1 MSKLKVLSS
10 ALAELHTIEA
20 VTRCSK
26 HEAINSDNTLY
37 FEMLLSSENKD
48 WINDTNLIGI
58 DGDYFDIA
66 HYRAEANQ
74 RGELTVSVDC
84 EHVSYRLNDPQ
95 FDEEY
100 FAATGTP
107 EEILTAILSGTGF
120 TVGTVQFSGNH
131 TYSAQEKMSRRAIL
145 VQFTEYLGGELLF
158 CGFTVSIL
166 TQRGSSTAK
175 NLTSGHNI
183 AIISKDVDKTQR
195 DEHDNPI
202 TAYECELIEPMP
214 LELGDV
220 VTLDYDTLG
229 INISLR
235 IVSITTNPYNS
246 AEVSFSVSNTVP
258 TIEDEAY
265 EIKTSTVGKDK
276 LYNGCRI
283 GPEYGFENMRSDGKF
298 RSYFRADEFKMQT
311 KDGDS
316 WKDRLSVVYDE
327 DAGEYDILFNGKLSL
342 TSTAH
347 LATNAAMGEAIA
359 QVLSDAEA
367 YADGVGAAIELSV
380 AATYETK
387 TAAAQLLLDAKSYAD
402 GIVSSASASLSA
414 SIGDVSA
421 SLSLF
426 ASYADGAYQ
435 SKATLSADV
444 VSILS
449 STLKI
454 IGSGG
459 TATIIDADIYA
470 DEVMSF
476 TDYNAAYASNG
487 YRGYYGGLARLSN
500 GSAEFWSIDPSG
512 GGDGFGLIYSYDNPY
527 NPALEMASVTGINL
541 NIVSGK
547 ELRLWSDDGLI
558 LDSSMYGTS
567 TSGKTPTA
575 CRLFF
580 VKA

>member
-1 MSKLKVLSS
+1 
-10 ALAELHTIEA
+10 
-20 VTRCSK
+20 
-26 HEAINSDNTLY
+26 
-37 FEMLLSSENKD
+37 
-48 WINDTNLIGI
+48 
-58 DGDYFDIA
+58 
-66 HYRAEANQ
+66 
-74 RGELTVSVDC
+74 
-84 EHVSYRLNDPQ
+84 
-95 FDEEY
+95 
-100 FAATGTP
+100 
-107 EEILTAILSGTGF
+107 
-120 TVGTVQFSGNH
+120 
-131 TYSAQEKMSRRAIL
+131 MSRRAIL

-175 NLTSGHNI
+175 NLTSGRNI
-183 AIISKDVDKTQR
+183 TIISKDVDKTQR
-195 DEHDNPI
+195 DELGNPI
-202 TAYECELIEPMP
+202 TAYECDLVEPIP
-214 LELGDV
+214 LSLGDV
-220 VTLDYDTLG
+220 VTLDYETLS
-229 INISLR
+229 IDISLR

-258 TIEDEAY
+258 TIEDETY

-327 DAGEYDILFNGKLSL
+327 GAGEFDILFNGKLSL

-421 SLSLF
+421 SLSLY
-426 ASYADGAYQ
+426 ASYADGKYQ
-435 SKATLSADV
+435 SQATLSADV

-449 STLKI
+449 SNFKI
-454 IGSGG
+454 VGSGG
-459 TATIIDADIYA
+459 TATIVDADIYGN
-470 DEVMSF
+470 DIYSF
-476 TDYNAAYASNG
+476 ASYNAAYNNNG
-487 YRGYYGGLARLSN
+487 YRGYYGEYTHIKEGRIRIGEVSTSGSSIQFGTMGYDSFGTVFLTSLAHTVLKLNASYLLKLESQEGLL
-500 GSAEFWSIDPSG
+500 
-512 GGDGFGLIYSYDNPY
+512 
-527 NPALEMASVTGINL
+527 
-541 NIVSGK
+541 
-547 ELRLWSDDGLI
+547 
-558 LDSSMYGTS
+558 LDSSMVGTALPEHAE
-567 TSGKTPTA
+567 TKPY
-575 CRLFF
+575 RVFF
-580 VKA
+580 KIP

>member
-1 MSKLKVLSS
+1 
-10 ALAELHTIEA
+10 
-20 VTRCSK
+20 
-26 HEAINSDNTLY
+26 
-37 FEMLLSSENKD
+37 MLLSSENKD

-158 CGFTVSIL
+158 CGFTVSVL

-175 NLTSGHNI
+175 NLTSGRNI
-183 AIISKDVDKTQR
+183 TIISKDVDKTQR
-195 DEHDNPI
+195 DEMGNPI
-202 TAYECELIEPMP
+202 TAYECDLVEPIP
-214 LELGDV
+214 LSLGDV
-220 VTLDYDTLG
+220 VTLDYETLG
-229 INISLR
+229 IDISLR
-235 IVSITTNPYNS
+235 IVSITTNPYNNT
-246 AEVSFSVSNTVP
+246 EVSFSISNIVP

-265 EIKTSTVGKDK
+265 KIATSTVGKDR

-283 GPEYGFENMRSDGKF
+283 GPEYGFENLRSDGKF

-327 DAGEYDILFNGKLSL
+327 DAGEFDILFNGKLSL

-359 QVLSDAEA
+359 QVLSDAET

-380 AATYETK
+380 AATYETKTAAAQLLLDAKSYADGAVSSLSASIASNYVSNSAGADLLASAESYADSAVSSLAATVESTYETK

-426 ASYADGAYQ
+426 ASYADGQYASY
-435 SKATLSADV
+435 SSLSAGTINFKADKN
-444 VSILS
+444 IFFNLS
-449 STLKI
+449 PSVDCNVLF
-454 IGSGG
+454 G
-459 TATIIDADIYA
+459 
-470 DEVMSF
+470 
-476 TDYNAAYASNG
+476 NAANSA
-487 YRGYYGGLARLSN
+487 YGGIKADPLA
-500 GSAEFWSIDPSG
+500 GSMRIGFFSPMSTAYLPYFSISPDNNWIFAVAEEF
-512 GGDGFGLIYSYDNPY
+512 
-527 NPALEMASVTGINL
+527 
-541 NIVSGK
+541 NILGQLLVNNQS
-547 ELRLWSDDGLI
+547 
-558 LDSSMYGTS
+558 YGTS
-567 TSGKTPTA
+567 LPAHDSAKTG
-575 CRLFF
+575 RVFF
-580 VKA
+580 KIT